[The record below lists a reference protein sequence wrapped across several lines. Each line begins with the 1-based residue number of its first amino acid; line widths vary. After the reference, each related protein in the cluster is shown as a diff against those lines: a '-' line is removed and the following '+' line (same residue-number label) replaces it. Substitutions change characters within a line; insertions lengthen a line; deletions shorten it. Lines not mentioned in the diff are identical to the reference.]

1 MNLYEDSDVKIM
13 LMDAARMAFAE
24 QGLVLVP
31 AKPTEEMLR
40 SLVDAGGDRICDD
53 GTGRYFRNENEVIW
67 YGK

>member
-53 GTGRYFRNENEVIW
+53 GTGRYCRNENEAIW

>member
-1 MNLYEDSDVKIM
+1 MNLYEDSDVKIV

-53 GTGRYFRNENEVIW
+53 GTEHYFRNENEAIW